1 MVLRTKKPHKTGER
15 YAVRGVEEMKG
26 RRGEKNPPPTPR
38 LGRGRLS
45 EEGIHPMQ
53 PSLIPHCKRLTRP
66 ARLARPARLS
76 LCPVPCALCP
86 APCAPCPAPCTLCPA
101 PRALRPVLW
110 PCAPCPVP
118 CALYSA
124 PCALCPVPLLPND
137 PPDILPC
144 HRWYFP
150 VFHFFDYQSGCF
162 SCSHLVGERYFAFDG
177 RHERLVDQDISLHSY
192 VVAPA
197 VAASEQAKVIKMPF
211 SGNCCSSNYYREKG
225 KYQ

>member
-1 MVLRTKKPHKTGER
+1 MVMVLRTKKPHKTGER

-53 PSLIPHCKRLTRP
+53 PSLKSHCK
-66 ARLARPARLS
+66 RLARPARLS
-76 LCPVPCALCP
+76 LRPVPCAL
-86 APCAPCPAPCTLCPA
+86 
-101 PRALRPVLW
+101 R
-110 PCAPCPVP
+110 
-118 CALYSA
+118 
-124 PCALCPVPLLPND
+124 PVPLLPND